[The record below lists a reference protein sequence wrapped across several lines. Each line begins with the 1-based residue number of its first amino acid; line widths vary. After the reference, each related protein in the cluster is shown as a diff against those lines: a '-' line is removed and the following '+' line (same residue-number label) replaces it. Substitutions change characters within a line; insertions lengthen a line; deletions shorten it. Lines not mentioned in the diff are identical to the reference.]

1 VDQKKSISRLRR
13 IEGQVRGI
21 EKMFIGGR
29 ETDEIIIQLQ
39 ALKSAVGSLL
49 ISIVEDKFALND
61 SGELT
66 LSPAEAATILKLIRS

>member
-1 VDQKKSISRLRR
+1 MNQKKSISRLRR

-21 EKMFIGGR
+21 EKMFISGR

-49 ISIVEDKFALND
+49 ISIVEDKFTLND
-61 SGELT
+61 SGKLA
-66 LSPAEAATILKLIRS
+66 LSPTEAATILKLIRG